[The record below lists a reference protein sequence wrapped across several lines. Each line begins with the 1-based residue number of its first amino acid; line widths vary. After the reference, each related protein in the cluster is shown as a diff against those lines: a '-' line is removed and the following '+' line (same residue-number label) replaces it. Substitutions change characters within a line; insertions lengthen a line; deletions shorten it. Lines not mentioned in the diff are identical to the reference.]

1 MHIVLLFYQWHE
13 LVASLL
19 IYFSWHI
26 VLLMRQCKRRLN
38 DSKKSLTRGYR
49 SHRNV
54 QSLFLINMCTHI
66 HKPWIVVIQYYTL
79 YDTKQLMCAKK
90 WRAWPLYSSTSPHAT
105 RLQELRRSAVTTR
118 SNTPCIIHVHSY
130 WWSSSA
136 TVLVETAVATI
147 DSESPRHFSAHKQ
160 TRHTDLKQYSTTTFV
175 FIQLL

>member
-1 MHIVLLFYQWHE
+1 
-13 LVASLL
+13 
-19 IYFSWHI
+19 
-26 VLLMRQCKRRLN
+26 MRQCKRRLN

-49 SHRNV
+49 SHRNA
-54 QSLFLINMCTHI
+54 QSLFLINVCTHI

-79 YDTKQLMCAKK
+79 YDTKQLMCAKR

-147 DSESPRHFSAHKQ
+147 DSESPFFCTQ
-160 TRHTDLKQYSTTTFV
+160 TDKTYWLKAIFHYNFCVYTYCNV
-175 FIQLL
+175 HVAY